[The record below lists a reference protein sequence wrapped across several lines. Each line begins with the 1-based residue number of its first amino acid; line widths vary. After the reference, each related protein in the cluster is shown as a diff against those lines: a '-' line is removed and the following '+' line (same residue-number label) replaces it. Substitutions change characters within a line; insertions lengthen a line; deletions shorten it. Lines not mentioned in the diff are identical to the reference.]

1 MVKRMK
7 RVSYL
12 LYLTLFIAL
21 FVSPWHILNQ
31 KVMTA
36 EQEEKVFG
44 KAALIFGTRV
54 KDDKNLTASYGKTGD
69 GHPLI

>member
-1 MVKRMK
+1 
-7 RVSYL
+7 
-12 LYLTLFIAL
+12 
-21 FVSPWHILNQ
+21 
-31 KVMTA
+31 MTA